1 MNNIKA
7 KDLIQAKA
15 LGCLDPDDDAMINKL
30 MEEDVEFPW
39 QELGQYQNLVA
50 FLPTLLDIES
60 PDQYVKDNIAKKLSQ
75 MEAERKAAEAPPP
88 PPEPEPEPEPIQEPE
103 SEPKP
108 ESETVPEESETINH
122 TEQSVEE
129 ELSEDIT
136 NLDPDIKI
144 DEKIEG
150 KVKGVEKKEISF
162 KEHGAPQIPS
172 VEEDDKKEKVPEEK
186 QEVKKEAPQ
195 LKPDRTNR
203 GPTQRLSRKEF
214 ESRNVKSFVSKT
226 PAVEE
231 KLEVQIKKDK
241 AGIITAIVLFII
253 TLLVLAFMYFKF
265 SNEIQQNKEEINRL
279 KNMISYENTF
289 REFNLHSDF
298 S

>member
-60 PDQYVKDNIAKKLSQ
+60 PEQYVKDNIAKKLSQ
-75 MEAERKAAEAPPP
+75 IEAERKAAEAPPP
-88 PPEPEPEPEPIQEPE
+88 PVPEPEPEPIPEPE

-108 ESETVPEESETINH
+108 ESETVAEESETIKL
-122 TEQSVEE
+122 TEQPVEE

-172 VEEDDKKEKVPEEK
+172 VEEEDKKEKVPEEK
-186 QEVKKEAPQ
+186 KEVKKEEPQ

-203 GPTQRLSRKEF
+203 EPAQRLSRKEF

-231 KLEVQIKKDK
+231 KLIIQTKKDK

-253 TLLVLAFMYFKF
+253 TLLVLTFMYFKF

-279 KNMISYENTF
+279 KNMISYE
-289 REFNLHSDF
+289 EIFNSLTCHLDF
-298 S
+298 T

>member
-1 MNNIKA
+1 MNNINA

-15 LGCLDPDDDAMINKL
+15 LGCLDPDDDAMMNKL
-30 MEEDVEFPW
+30 MEEDAEFPW
-39 QELGQYQNLVA
+39 QELGQFQNLVA

-60 PDQYVKDNIAKKLSQ
+60 PDQYVKDNVAKKLSQ
-75 MEAERKAAEAPPP
+75 LEAERKAAEAPPP
-88 PPEPEPEPEPIQEPE
+88 EPEPQPEPEPIKEPE
-103 SEPKP
+103 LEIKSELT
-108 ESETVPEESETINH
+108 ELPEESKNVSL
-122 TEQSVEE
+122 TEQPIEE
-129 ELSEDIT
+129 DLSEDIT

-144 DEKIEG
+144 NEEIEEDL
-150 KVKGVEKKEISF
+150 KSAVKKGISF
-162 KEHGAPQIPS
+162 KDHGVPQIPS
-172 VEEDDKKEKVPEEK
+172 VEEEEKKEKVPEEK
-186 QEVKKEAPQ
+186 KEVKKEEPQ
-195 LKPDRTNR
+195 LKPDRINR

-231 KLEVQIKKDK
+231 KPVVQIKKDK

-279 KNMISYENTF
+279 KNMISYENTLQ
-289 REFNLHSDF
+289 EFYQHSDF
-298 S
+298 C